1 MSRPDSPPIVPFH
14 HRDFVLRDL
23 VRAKAGRTV
32 SVCLPAHNEAA
43 TVGDIVGLLR
53 RDLVDGVPLV
63 DELLVIDDHSTDRT
77 AEVAAAAGARVV
89 TAAEVLPEVA
99 GGPGKGEAL
108 WRSLHVAQGDLI
120 VWCDADI
127 VDFGSRFVVGLVG
140 PLLLHEEIAFVK
152 GFYERPLTDG
162 DGSGGR
168 VTELTARPLLA
179 ALFPH
184 LAHIRQPLA
193 GEYAGRRSLLERL
206 TFVRGY
212 GVDLGLLIDVAEAAG
227 PAAIAQADLGTR
239 RHRNRGLDEL
249 APQALTVLQTALDR
263 AGVHS
268 ADPAILVPPGRRPL
282 VQTFGELP
290 PLRAL
295 VADG

>member
-1 MSRPDSPPIVPFH
+1 MTRPDSPPIVSFH
-14 HRDFVLRDL
+14 HRDFAVRDL

-43 TVGDIVGLLR
+43 TVGEVVSVLR
-53 RDLVDGVPLV
+53 RDLVERAPLV
-63 DELLVIDDHSTDRT
+63 DEILVMDDHSTDRT
-77 AEVAAAAGARVV
+77 AAVADAAGARVV
-89 TAAEVLPEVA
+89 AAADVLPEVA
-99 GGPGKGEAL
+99 GGRGKGEAL
-108 WRSLHVAQGDLI
+108 WRSLHVARGDLI

-140 PLLLHEEIAFVK
+140 PLLTYPEVAFVK
-152 GFYERPLTDG
+152 GFYERPLASGDDG
-162 DGSGGR
+162 GGR

-206 TFVRGY
+206 SFVRGY
-212 GVDLGLLIDVAEAAG
+212 GVDLGLLIDVAEVAG

-239 RHRNRGLDEL
+239 RHRNRGLAEL

-263 AGVHS
+263 AGIPS
-268 ADPAILVPPGRRPL
+268 AEPAILVSPGRQPL

-290 PLRAL
+290 PLAAL